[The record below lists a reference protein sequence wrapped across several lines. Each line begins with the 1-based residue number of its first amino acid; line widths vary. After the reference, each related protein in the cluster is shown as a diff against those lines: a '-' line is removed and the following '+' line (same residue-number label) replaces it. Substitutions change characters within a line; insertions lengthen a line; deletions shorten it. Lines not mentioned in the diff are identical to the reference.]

1 MSPMIVRRIWWIV
14 KARVANFFTNW
25 HRSDAPVMTKLGLT
39 IRNRVRAFTSR
50 EQCCG
55 HPGQPGC

>member
-1 MSPMIVRRIWWIV
+1 MERFLHLLGEHIG
-14 KARVANFFTNW
+14 NFFTNW
-25 HRSDAPVMTKLGLT
+25 RRSEAGVPTKLAQT
-39 IRNRVRAFTSR
+39 FRNRARATFSR

>member
-1 MSPMIVRRIWWIV
+1 MSGR
-14 KARVANFFTNW
+14 ARAFFKELREHAGRFFTNW
-25 HRSDAPVMTKLGLT
+25 REYDAPFSTKLALGA
-39 IRNRVRAFTSR
+39 RNRLRATFSR

>member
-1 MSPMIVRRIWWIV
+1 VLEPLRRFFRELWAHI
-14 KARVANFFTNW
+14 RQFFTNW
-25 HRSDAPVMTKLGLT
+25 HTYDAPLTVKLALGV
-39 IRNRVRAFTSR
+39 RNRLRATFSR